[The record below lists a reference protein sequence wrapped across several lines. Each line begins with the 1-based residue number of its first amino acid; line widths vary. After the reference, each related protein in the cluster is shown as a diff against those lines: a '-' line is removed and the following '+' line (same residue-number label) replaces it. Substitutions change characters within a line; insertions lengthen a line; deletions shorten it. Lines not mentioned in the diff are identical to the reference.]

1 VYEVV
6 SDDAAGHQVAAL
18 PEDALTAYASLIDLI
33 ALHPW
38 SGEPLRSR
46 DAASPMR
53 AHTFGPYNAGL
64 AIYLILEDQQRVVV
78 LRVLWAG

>member
-1 VYEVV
+1 VYQVE
-6 SDDAAGHQVAAL
+6 SDDNAGYQVAKL
-18 PEDALTAYASLIDLI
+18 PEDALAAYASLIDLI

-38 SGEPLRSR
+38 SGEPLRST
-46 DAASPMR
+46 DSKSPMR
-53 AHTFGPYNAGL
+53 VHTFGHNDVGL

>member
-1 VYEVV
+1 VYKVE
-6 SDDAAGHQVAAL
+6 SDDQAGHQVAAL
-18 PEDALTAYASLIDLI
+18 PEDALVAYASLIDLV

-38 SGEPLRSR
+38 SGEPLRGTDST
-46 DAASPMR
+46 SPMR
-53 AHTFGPYNAGL
+53 THTFGHNGTGL

>member
-1 VYEVV
+1 MYKVE
-6 SDDAAGHQVAAL
+6 SDDEAGHQVAAL
-18 PEDALTAYASLIDLI
+18 PKDALVAYASLIDLI

-38 SGEPLRSR
+38 SGEPLRRTDSI
-46 DAASPMR
+46 SPMR
-53 AHTFGPYNAGL
+53 THTFGHNGAGL

>member
-1 VYEVV
+1 VYEVE
-6 SDDAAGHQVAAL
+6 SDDNAGYQVAAL
-18 PEDALTAYASLIDLI
+18 PEHALSAYASLIDLI

-38 SGEPLRSR
+38 SGEPLRNTDST
-46 DAASPMR
+46 SPMR
-53 AHTFGPYNAGL
+53 THTFGHDDAGL